1 MNIFKLSI
9 KNIVSK
15 PLNSILSLALLIFGI
30 GIISLM
36 LQLNSLIKTQMDNNL
51 KGIDMVVGAKGSP
64 LQLILSAVYHID
76 SPTGNI
82 SIEDAEKIKNNR
94 MVGSSIDL
102 LYGDNY
108 KGYRIVGTEQKF
120 LDLYSAKIKEG
131 KKWDEPFEVVV
142 GSKIYSK
149 FNIKIDDELVSSH
162 GLRETGE
169 LHTDRLFK
177 VVGLLEPSNSVIDQ
191 LIVTSPQSIWDL
203 HDDHDHGSEDH
214 EEEHD
219 HEHDEEHDH
228 DHDEEHDHEHHD
240 EDDHEHDDEDD
251 HEHDHEYD
259 HEHDDKEI
267 TAMLIK
273 FKSPMNIIQFPR
285 QINEDTNLQ
294 AAVPSYEISRLF
306 KLFGFG
312 IETLTYLAYLIII
325 VSAFSLFINLF
336 NSMRERK
343 YEMALIRTLGS
354 SRRQL
359 SMMIIFESLI
369 LTTVGFFIGLLVS
382 RLGVM
387 FVSSLM
393 EESLNYNLKSF
404 GILNEEL
411 LLLGLSI
418 FIGLISSIIPALQV
432 YNLNISETLADE

>member
-9 KNIVSK
+9 KNIISK
-15 PLNSILSLALLIFGI
+15 PLSSLLSLTLLVFGI
-30 GIISLM
+30 GIISLL

-82 SIEDAEKIKNNR
+82 SVEDAKKIKNNR

-108 KGYRIVGTEQKF
+108 KGYRIVGTDDEF
-120 LDLYSAKIKEG
+120 LDLYDAKIKDG
-131 KKWDEPFEVVV
+131 RKWEDPFEVVV
-142 GSKIYSK
+142 GSKIHSK
-149 FNIKIDDELVSSH
+149 FDLKLDDELMSSH

-169 LHTDRLFK
+169 AHGDQLFK
-177 VVGLLEPSNSVIDQ
+177 IVGLLEPSNSVIDQ
-191 LIVTSPQSIWDL
+191 LIVTSPESIWDL
-203 HDDHDHGSEDH
+203 HAEHDHSG
-214 EEEHD
+214 EEHDDEHD
-219 HEHDEEHDH
+219 HEHDDEH
-228 DHDEEHDHEHHD
+228 
-240 EDDHEHDDEDD
+240 DHEHDDE
-251 HEHDHEYD
+251 HD
-259 HEHDDKEI
+259 HEHDDEHDHEHDDEEI

-273 FKSPMNIIQFPR
+273 FQNPMNIIQFPR
-285 QINEDTNLQ
+285 QINEETNLQ

-312 IETLTYLAYLIII
+312 IETLTYLAYLIIV

-336 NSMRERK
+336 NSMRDRK

-359 SMMIIFESLI
+359 SFMIIFESLI
-369 LTTVGFFIGLLVS
+369 LTTVGFLIGLLVS

-393 EESLNYNLKSF
+393 EESLNYNLNSF

-411 LLLGLSI
+411 WLLILSI

-432 YNLNISETLADE
+432 YNLNISEVLGDE

>member
-9 KNIVSK
+9 KNIISK
-15 PLNSILSLALLIFGI
+15 PLSSLLSLALLVFGI
-30 GIISLM
+30 GIISLL

-82 SIEDAEKIKNNR
+82 SIEDAKKIKDNR

-108 KGYRIVGTEQKF
+108 KGYRIVGTDDEF
-120 LDLYSAKIKEG
+120 LDLYDAKIKDG
-131 KKWDEPFEVVV
+131 RKWEDPFEVVV
-142 GSKIYSK
+142 GSKIHSK
-149 FNIKIDDELVSSH
+149 FGLKLDDELMSSH

-169 LHTDRLFK
+169 AHEDQLFK

-191 LIVTSPQSIWDL
+191 LIVTSPESIWDL
-203 HDDHDHGSEDH
+203 HAEHDHSG
-214 EEEHD
+214 EEHDDEHD
-219 HEHDEEHDH
+219 HEHDDEHD
-228 DHDEEHDHEHHD
+228 DEH
-240 EDDHEHDDEDD
+240 DHEHDDEHDD
-251 HEHDHEYD
+251 EHDPEHDDEND
-259 HEHDDKEI
+259 HEHDDEEI

-273 FKSPMNIIQFPR
+273 FQNPMNIIQFPR
-285 QINEDTNLQ
+285 QINEETNLQ

-336 NSMRERK
+336 NSMRDRK

-359 SMMIIFESLI
+359 SFMIIFESLI
-369 LTTVGFFIGLLVS
+369 LTTVGFLLGLLVS

-393 EESLNYNLKSF
+393 EESLNYNLNSF

-411 LLLGLSI
+411 WLLILSI

-432 YNLNISETLADE
+432 YNLNISEVLGDE

>member
-82 SIEDAEKIKNNR
+82 SVEDAKKIKNNR

-120 LDLYSAKIKEG
+120 LDLYKAKIKEG
-131 KKWDEPFEVVV
+131 RKWEDPFEVVV

-149 FNIKIDDELVSSH
+149 FNIKIDDELMSSH

-169 LHTDRLFK
+169 EHADQLFK

-203 HDDHDHGSEDH
+203 HDDHDHGGEEHD
-214 EEEHD
+214 EEHD
-219 HEHDEEHDH
+219 HEHDEEHDQEH
-228 DHDEEHDHEHHD
+228 NEEHDHEHD
-240 EDDHEHDDEDD
+240 EEH
-251 HEHDHEYD
+251 D

-411 LLLGLSI
+411 WLLGLSI

>member
-82 SIEDAEKIKNNR
+82 SVEDAKKIKNNR

-120 LDLYSAKIKEG
+120 LDLYKAKIKEG
-131 KKWDEPFEVVV
+131 RKWENPFEVVV

-149 FNIKIDDELVSSH
+149 LNINIDDELVSSH

-169 LHTDRLFK
+169 EHADQLFK

-203 HDDHDHGSEDH
+203 HDDHDHGSEEH
-214 EEEHD
+214 EEE

-228 DHDEEHDHEHHD
+228 EYDEE
-240 EDDHEHDDEDD
+240 
-251 HEHDHEYD
+251 

-411 LLLGLSI
+411 WLLGLSI

>member
-9 KNIVSK
+9 KNIISK
-15 PLNSILSLALLIFGI
+15 PLSSLLSLALLVFGI
-30 GIISLM
+30 GIISLL

-82 SIEDAEKIKNNR
+82 SIEDAKKIKNNR

-108 KGYRIVGTEQKF
+108 KGYRIVGTDDEF
-120 LDLYSAKIKEG
+120 LDLYDAKIKDG
-131 KKWDEPFEVVV
+131 RKWEDPFEVVV
-142 GSKIYSK
+142 GSKIHSK
-149 FNIKIDDELVSSH
+149 FGLKLDDELMSSH

-169 LHTDRLFK
+169 AHEDQLFK
-177 VVGLLEPSNSVIDQ
+177 IVGLLEPSNSVIDQ
-191 LIVTSPQSIWDL
+191 LIVTSPESIWDL
-203 HDDHDHGSEDH
+203 HAEHDHSG
-214 EEEHD
+214 EEHDDEHD
-219 HEHDEEHDH
+219 HEHD
-228 DHDEEHDHEHHD
+228 DE
-240 EDDHEHDDEDD
+240 
-251 HEHDHEYD
+251 
-259 HEHDDKEI
+259 EI

-273 FKSPMNIIQFPR
+273 FQNPMNIIQFPR
-285 QINEDTNLQ
+285 QINEETNLQ

-336 NSMRERK
+336 NSMRDRK

-359 SMMIIFESLI
+359 SFMIIFESLI
-369 LTTVGFFIGLLVS
+369 LTTVGFLLGLLVS

-393 EESLNYNLKSF
+393 EESLNYNLNSF

-411 LLLGLSI
+411 WLLILSI

-432 YNLNISETLADE
+432 YNLNISEVLGDE

>member
-82 SIEDAEKIKNNR
+82 SVEDAEKIKNNR

-102 LYGDNY
+102 LYGDNF
-108 KGYRIVGTEQKF
+108 KGYRIVGTEKKF
-120 LDLYSAKIKEG
+120 LDLYKAKIKEG
-131 KKWDEPFEVVV
+131 RKWEDPFEVVV

-149 FNIKIDDELVSSH
+149 FNIKIDDELMSSH

-169 LHTDRLFK
+169 EHADQLFK

-203 HDDHDHGSEDH
+203 HDDHDHGGEEHD
-214 EEEHD
+214 EEHD

-228 DHDEEHDHEHHD
+228 EHDEEHDHEHD
-240 EDDHEHDDEDD
+240 EEHDHEHDK
-251 HEHDHEYD
+251 EHD

-411 LLLGLSI
+411 WLLGLSI

>member
-1 MNIFKLSI
+1 M
-9 KNIVSK
+9 
-15 PLNSILSLALLIFGI
+15 SLALLIFGI
-30 GIISLM
+30 GIISLL

-82 SIEDAEKIKNNR
+82 SFEDAKKIKNNR

-108 KGYRIVGTEQKF
+108 KGYRIVGTEEKF
-120 LDLYSAKIKEG
+120 LELYNAKIKEG
-131 KKWDEPFEVVV
+131 RKWNNPLEVVV
-142 GSKIYSK
+142 GSKIHTK
-149 FNIKIDDELVSSH
+149 LNISIDDELISSH

-169 LHTDRLFK
+169 QHSDQLFK

-191 LIVTSPQSIWDL
+191 LIVTSPESIWDL
-203 HDDHDHGSEDH
+203 HDDHDH
-214 EEEHD
+214 
-219 HEHDEEHDH
+219 DEEHEH
-228 DHDEEHDHEHHD
+228 DHDEEH
-240 EDDHEHDDEDD
+240 EHD
-251 HEHDHEYD
+251 
-259 HEHDDKEI
+259 HDDKEI

-285 QINEDTNLQ
+285 QINENTNLQ

-325 VSAFSLFINLF
+325 VSGFSLFINLF

-393 EESLNYNLKSF
+393 EESLNYNLNSF

-411 LLLGLSI
+411 WLLVLSI
-418 FIGLISSIIPALQV
+418 FIGLVSSIIPALQV

>member
-1 MNIFKLSI
+1 M
-9 KNIVSK
+9 
-15 PLNSILSLALLIFGI
+15 
-30 GIISLM
+30 
-36 LQLNSLIKTQMDNNL
+36 
-51 KGIDMVVGAKGSP
+51 
-64 LQLILSAVYHID
+64 
-76 SPTGNI
+76 
-82 SIEDAEKIKNNR
+82 
-94 MVGSSIDL
+94 
-102 LYGDNY
+102 
-108 KGYRIVGTEQKF
+108 
-120 LDLYSAKIKEG
+120 
-131 KKWDEPFEVVV
+131 V

-228 DHDEEHDHEHHD
+228 DHDEEHDHEHD
-240 EDDHEHDDEDD
+240 EEH
-251 HEHDHEYD
+251 D

-404 GILNEEL
+404 GILDEEL
-411 LLLGLSI
+411 WLLGLSI

>member
-9 KNIVSK
+9 KNIISK
-15 PLNSILSLALLIFGI
+15 PLSSLLSLALLVFGI
-30 GIISLM
+30 GIISLL

-82 SIEDAEKIKNNR
+82 SVEDAKKIKNNR

-108 KGYRIVGTEQKF
+108 KGYRIVGTDDEF
-120 LDLYSAKIKEG
+120 LDLYDAKIKDG
-131 KKWDEPFEVVV
+131 RKWEDPFEVVV
-142 GSKIYSK
+142 GSKIHSK
-149 FNIKIDDELVSSH
+149 FGLKLDDELMSSH

-169 LHTDRLFK
+169 AHEDQLFK

-191 LIVTSPQSIWDL
+191 LIVTSPESIWDL
-203 HDDHDHGSEDH
+203 HAEHDHRG
-214 EEEHD
+214 EEHDDEHD
-219 HEHDEEHDH
+219 HEHDDEH
-228 DHDEEHDHEHHD
+228 
-240 EDDHEHDDEDD
+240 DHEHDDE
-251 HEHDHEYD
+251 
-259 HEHDDKEI
+259 EI

-273 FKSPMNIIQFPR
+273 FQNPMNIIQFPR
-285 QINEDTNLQ
+285 QINEETNLQ

-336 NSMRERK
+336 NSMRDRK

-359 SMMIIFESLI
+359 SFMIIFESLI
-369 LTTVGFFIGLLVS
+369 LTTVGFLLGLLVS

-393 EESLNYNLKSF
+393 EESLNYNLNSF

-411 LLLGLSI
+411 WLLILSI

-432 YNLNISETLADE
+432 YNLNISEVLGDE

>member
-82 SIEDAEKIKNNR
+82 SLDDAEKIKNNR

-120 LDLYSAKIKEG
+120 LDLYNAKIKVG
-131 KKWDEPFEVVV
+131 KKWNEPFEVVV

-203 HDDHDHGSEDH
+203 HDDHDHSSEEH

-228 DHDEEHDHEHHD
+228 DHDEEH
-240 EDDHEHDDEDD
+240 
-251 HEHDHEYD
+251 D

-336 NSMRERK
+336 NSMKERK

-411 LLLGLSI
+411 WLLCLSI
-418 FIGLISSIIPALQV
+418 VIGLISSIIPALQV
-432 YNLNISETLADE
+432 YNLNISETLANE

>member
-9 KNIVSK
+9 KNIISK
-15 PLNSILSLALLIFGI
+15 PLSSLLSLALLVFGI
-30 GIISLM
+30 GIISLL

-82 SIEDAEKIKNNR
+82 SIEDAKKIKNNR

-108 KGYRIVGTEQKF
+108 KGYRIVGTDDEF
-120 LDLYSAKIKEG
+120 LDLYDAKIKDG
-131 KKWDEPFEVVV
+131 RKWEDPFEVVV
-142 GSKIYSK
+142 GSKIHSK
-149 FNIKIDDELVSSH
+149 FDLKLDDELMSSH

-169 LHTDRLFK
+169 THADQLFK
-177 VVGLLEPSNSVIDQ
+177 IVGLLEPSNSVIDQ
-191 LIVTSPQSIWDL
+191 LIVTSPESIWDL
-203 HDDHDHGSEDH
+203 HAEHDHSGDEHDDENDH
-214 EEEHD
+214 EHDDEHD
-219 HEHDEEHDH
+219 HEHDDEHA
-228 DHDEEHDHEHHD
+228 
-240 EDDHEHDDEDD
+240 HEHDDE
-251 HEHDHEYD
+251 
-259 HEHDDKEI
+259 EI

-273 FKSPMNIIQFPR
+273 FQNPMNIIQFPR
-285 QINEDTNLQ
+285 QINEETNLQ

-336 NSMRERK
+336 NSMRDRK

-359 SMMIIFESLI
+359 SFMIIFESLI
-369 LTTVGFFIGLLVS
+369 LTTVGFLLGLLVS

-393 EESLNYNLKSF
+393 EESLNYNLNSF

-411 LLLGLSI
+411 WLLILSI

-432 YNLNISETLADE
+432 YNLNISEVIGDE

>member
-9 KNIVSK
+9 KNIISK
-15 PLNSILSLALLIFGI
+15 PLSSLLSLALLVFGI
-30 GIISLM
+30 GIISLL

-82 SIEDAEKIKNNR
+82 SVEDAKKIKNNR

-108 KGYRIVGTEQKF
+108 KGYRIVGTDDEF
-120 LDLYSAKIKEG
+120 LDLYDAKIKDG
-131 KKWDEPFEVVV
+131 RKWENPFEVVV
-142 GSKIYSK
+142 GSKIYSNLGLK
-149 FNIKIDDELVSSH
+149 LDDELISSH

-169 LHTDRLFK
+169 AHGDQLFK
-177 VVGLLEPSNSVIDQ
+177 IVGLLEPSNSVIDQ
-191 LIVTSPQSIWDL
+191 LIVTSPESIWDL
-203 HDDHDHGSEDH
+203 HGEHDHSG
-214 EEEHD
+214 EEHDDEHD
-219 HEHDEEHDH
+219 HEHDDEH
-228 DHDEEHDHEHHD
+228 
-240 EDDHEHDDEDD
+240 DHEHDDE
-251 HEHDHEYD
+251 HD
-259 HEHDDKEI
+259 HEHDDEHDHEHDDEEI

-273 FKSPMNIIQFPR
+273 FKNPMNIIQFPR
-285 QINEDTNLQ
+285 QINEETNLQ

-336 NSMRERK
+336 NSMRDRK

-354 SRRQL
+354 SRSQL
-359 SMMIIFESLI
+359 SFMIIFESLI
-369 LTTVGFFIGLLVS
+369 LTTVGFLLGLLVS

-393 EESLNYNLKSF
+393 EESLNYNLNSF

-411 LLLGLSI
+411 WLLILSI

-432 YNLNISETLADE
+432 YNLNISEVLGDE

>member
-82 SIEDAEKIKNNR
+82 SVEDAKKIKNNR

-120 LDLYSAKIKEG
+120 LDLYKAKIKEG
-131 KKWDEPFEVVV
+131 RKWENPFEVVV

-149 FNIKIDDELVSSH
+149 LNINIDDELVSSH

-169 LHTDRLFK
+169 EHADQLFK

-203 HDDHDHGSEDH
+203 HDDHDHGSEEHD
-214 EEEHD
+214 EEHD

-228 DHDEEHDHEHHD
+228 EHDEEH
-240 EDDHEHDDEDD
+240 
-251 HEHDHEYD
+251 D

-411 LLLGLSI
+411 WLLGLSI

>member
-9 KNIVSK
+9 KNIISK
-15 PLNSILSLALLIFGI
+15 PLSSLLSLTLLVFGI
-30 GIISLM
+30 GIISLL

-82 SIEDAEKIKNNR
+82 SVEDAKKIKNNR

-108 KGYRIVGTEQKF
+108 KGYRIVGTDDEF
-120 LDLYSAKIKEG
+120 LDLYDAKIKDG
-131 KKWDEPFEVVV
+131 RKWEDPFEVVV
-142 GSKIYSK
+142 GSKIHSK
-149 FNIKIDDELVSSH
+149 FDLKLDDELMSSH

-169 LHTDRLFK
+169 AHADQLFK
-177 VVGLLEPSNSVIDQ
+177 IVGLLEPSNSVIDQ
-191 LIVTSPQSIWDL
+191 LIVTSPESIWDL
-203 HDDHDHGSEDH
+203 HAEHDHSG
-214 EEEHD
+214 EEHDDEHD
-219 HEHDEEHDH
+219 HEHDDEH
-228 DHDEEHDHEHHD
+228 
-240 EDDHEHDDEDD
+240 DHEHDDE
-251 HEHDHEYD
+251 HD
-259 HEHDDKEI
+259 HEHDDEHDHEHDDEEI

-273 FKSPMNIIQFPR
+273 FQNPMNIIQFPR
-285 QINEDTNLQ
+285 QINEETNLQ

-336 NSMRERK
+336 NSMRDRK

-359 SMMIIFESLI
+359 SFMIIFESLI
-369 LTTVGFFIGLLVS
+369 LTTVGFLLGLLVS

-393 EESLNYNLKSF
+393 EESLNYNLNSF

-411 LLLGLSI
+411 WLLILSI

-432 YNLNISETLADE
+432 YNLNISEVLGDE

>member
-1 MNIFKLSI
+1 
-9 KNIVSK
+9 
-15 PLNSILSLALLIFGI
+15 
-30 GIISLM
+30 
-36 LQLNSLIKTQMDNNL
+36 MDNNL

-82 SIEDAEKIKNNR
+82 SVEDAEKIKNNR

-120 LDLYSAKIKEG
+120 LDLYNAKIKEG

-228 DHDEEHDHEHHD
+228 DHDEEHDHEHDEEHDHDHD
-240 EDDHEHDDEDD
+240 E
-251 HEHDHEYD
+251 EHDHEHEEEHD

-294 AAVPSYEISRLF
+294 AAVPSYEISRSF

-411 LLLGLSI
+411 WLLGLSI

>member
-82 SIEDAEKIKNNR
+82 SVEDAKKIKNNR

-102 LYGDNY
+102 LYGDNF
-108 KGYRIVGTEQKF
+108 KGYRIVGTEKKF
-120 LDLYSAKIKEG
+120 LDLYKAKIKEG
-131 KKWDEPFEVVV
+131 RKWEDPFEVVV

-149 FNIKIDDELVSSH
+149 FNINIDDELVSSH

-169 LHTDRLFK
+169 EHADQLFK

-203 HDDHDHGSEDH
+203 HDDHDHGSEEH
-214 EEEHD
+214 E
-219 HEHDEEHDH
+219 EEHDH
-228 DHDEEHDHEHHD
+228 DHDEEHDHEHD
-240 EDDHEHDDEDD
+240 EEH
-251 HEHDHEYD
+251 D

-336 NSMRERK
+336 NSMKERK

-411 LLLGLSI
+411 WLLGLSI

>member
-9 KNIVSK
+9 KNIISK
-15 PLNSILSLALLIFGI
+15 PLNSILSLALLILGI
-30 GIISLM
+30 GIISLL

-82 SIEDAEKIKNNR
+82 SIEDAEEIKNNR

-108 KGYRIVGTEQKF
+108 KGYRIVGTEDKF
-120 LDLYSAKIKEG
+120 LDLYNAKIKDG
-131 KKWDEPFEVVV
+131 KKWNAPFEVVV
-142 GSKIYSK
+142 GAKIYSK
-149 FNIKIDDELVSSH
+149 LNINLDDELISSH

-169 LHTDRLFK
+169 AHVNQPFK
-177 VVGLLEPSNSVIDQ
+177 VVGLLEPSNSVVDQ
-191 LIVTSPQSIWDL
+191 LIITSPQSIWDL
-203 HDDHDHGSEDH
+203 HD
-214 EEEHD
+214 
-219 HEHDEEHDH
+219 EHDH
-228 DHDEEHDHEHHD
+228 DDEDHEEHHD
-240 EDDHEHDDEDD
+240 EDHEEHEHDHDDEDHEEHHD
-251 HEHDHEYD
+251 EDHEEHEHD
-259 HEHDDKEI
+259 HDDKEI

-285 QINEDTNLQ
+285 QINENTNLQ

-312 IETLTYLAYLIII
+312 IETLTYLAYLIIL
-325 VSAFSLFINLF
+325 VSGFSLFINLF

-343 YEMALIRTLGS
+343 YEMALIRTLGA
-354 SRRQL
+354 SRSQL
-359 SMMIIFESLI
+359 SVMVIFESLI
-369 LTTVGFFIGLLVS
+369 LTISGFLLGLLVS

-393 EESLNYNLKSF
+393 EESLNYSLSSLY
-404 GILNEEL
+404 ILNEEFW
-411 LLLGLSI
+411 LLGLSI
-418 FIGLISSIIPALQV
+418 LIGLISSLIPAIQV
-432 YNLNISETLADE
+432 YKMNISEILADE